1 MFYSFFRPRNHI
13 FRQIFRTK
21 KGCALCTNAHY
32 ATLMTVYNMY
42 FQDLATPW
50 LAILTSPAVWATSA
64 AHFANNW
71 GFYTMLT
78 CLPTYM
84 NDILKF
90 DIKSVCIFSSPG
102 PKVQVN
108 YCHHLASVV
117 CRLSSVNFSHFKLLL
132 RNHLADWNRT

>member
-1 MFYSFFRPRNHI
+1 
-13 FRQIFRTK
+13 
-21 KGCALCTNAHY
+21 
-32 ATLMTVYNMY
+32 MY

-84 NDILKF
+84 KDILKF
-90 DIKSVCIFSSPG
+90 DIKSVCIYICTRISNSG
-102 PKVQVN
+102 IQHDDGIN
-108 YCHHLASVV
+108 S
-117 CRLSSVNFSHFKLLL
+117 
-132 RNHLADWNRT
+132 